1 MTDSAI
7 PTEEGAAPGAT
18 GIGDA
23 RPGRRP
29 ERGGQGRQGL
39 DEQWIKTLLTRL
51 SVAISRRRTYS
62 ASHPMA
68 VQSELALANELL
80 PKLAH
85 VRTLV
90 LGVSDR
96 ELMVNGALPEKAG
109 PIARDLAERLH
120 RRGIG
125 AITFQQGATIE
136 GLRSLLDWIMQA
148 PGPDESE
155 PPGNP
160 GVGIKRLAYD
170 MLVMADPEAVQREVS
185 SIWRELVHAAVS
197 GGRSAGQMRGSLS
210 AGFVEG
216 EISLEE
222 LGRSIKAVATEPDA
236 ATGIAA
242 VLESVAM
249 RVAHSS
255 RVVRES
261 LSQKLRDLFAQ
272 LGPAPIQALV
282 KALGNGHDQ
291 KRFISTMCDALPVEV
306 MVGWLQVASEATGQ
320 DLSPHLLRILT
331 RLSTYAEEA
340 AKGLNLAVA
349 EEARQVVRDAA
360 RDLVQAWDPDD
371 PNPDEHRA
379 LLDQI
384 AALDAARWL
393 SSESVMASEELPGVT
408 TEAAR
413 LVQMACEI
421 DVPSLDAISAVG
433 TLVENGESMAVMSWL
448 RAAPGTKA
456 AARLRDELLAPQA
469 VRVTLLADP
478 CDAQAAE
485 ALLAQLGSDHV
496 PLLLDILQAAT
507 SGTARRLTYRRLRDE
522 GPALYGELAR
532 RLHEPNEWYVIR
544 NLLSLLRD
552 VGGRQRAAG
561 GSPVLPDLNS
571 FQSHPQPRV
580 RLEALRLLA
589 RSSGTIEPA
598 IARAL
603 SDDDPDVV
611 TAAVEATHSLV
622 SGNMPRRSTDA
633 ADEDQLY
640 GDSVSVQEH
649 SASKAAGAADLILS
663 RATAVGLMRSVDAD
677 KVNENTAV
685 LAIGCLRHAQG
696 PTVCSWLVQCASV
709 RTSFLHRLRLAP
721 LRPRVLAALNLLR
734 EQYSD
739 DSTARRLITLAD
751 RHSLS
756 HSAPQSAGT
765 RRDTLDDTW
774 PEGRS

>member
-1 MTDSAI
+1 MTDPAI
-7 PTEEGAAPGAT
+7 PTEEGAAPDST
-18 GIGDA
+18 GMDDA
-23 RPGRRP
+23 RPGTRP
-29 ERGGQGRQGL
+29 ARGGQGL

-51 SVAISRRRTYS
+51 AVAISRRRTYS

-80 PKLAH
+80 PKLAQ

-96 ELMVNGALPEKAG
+96 ELMVNGALSEKAG
-109 PIARDLAERLH
+109 PIARDLAERLR

-125 AITFQQGATIE
+125 AITFQQGATVE

-148 PGPDESE
+148 PGPGESE
-155 PPGNP
+155 PLDNP

-170 MLVMADPEAVQREVS
+170 MLVMADPEAVQREVNS
-185 SIWRELVHAAVS
+185 VWRELVHAAVS
-197 GGRSAGQMRGSLS
+197 GRRSAGHPEGGLS

-222 LGRSIKAVATEPDA
+222 LGRSIEAVATRPEE
-236 ATGIAA
+236 ATRIAA

-249 RVAHSS
+249 RVMHSS
-255 RVVRES
+255 PAVRES

-291 KRFISTMCDALPVEV
+291 KRFLSTMCDALPVEV
-306 MVGWLQVASEATGQ
+306 IVGWLQVASQAIGQ
-320 DLSPHLLRILT
+320 DLSQHLLGILT
-331 RLSTYAEEA
+331 KLSTYAEEA
-340 AKGLNLAVA
+340 AKSSNSAVA

-360 RDLVQAWDPDD
+360 QDLVQAWDLDD
-371 PNPDEHRA
+371 PNPDDHRA

-384 AALDAARWL
+384 ASLDATGWL
-393 SSESVMASEELPGVT
+393 SSESAMASEELAGVT

-421 DVPSLDAISAVG
+421 DVPSVDAIAAVE
-433 TLVENGESMAVMSWL
+433 TLVANGETMALMSWL
-448 RAAPGTKA
+448 RAAPGNKA

-478 CDAQAAE
+478 CDAEAAE
-485 ALLAQLGSDHV
+485 ALLSQLGSDQV
-496 PLLLDILQAAT
+496 PMLLDILQVAT
-507 SGTARRLTYRRLRDE
+507 SSTARRLTYRRLRDE
-522 GPALYGELAR
+522 GPALYGELAH
-532 RLHEPNEWYVIR
+532 RLHEPGEWYVIR

-552 VGGRQRAAG
+552 VGGRQRSAD
-561 GSPVLPDLNS
+561 GSPTLPDLNS
-571 FQSHPQPRV
+571 FQSHSQPRV

-589 RSSGTIEPA
+589 RNSRTIEPA

-603 SDDDPDVV
+603 GDDDPDVV

-622 SGNMPRRSTDA
+622 SGNMPRRSTEA
-633 ADEDQLY
+633 ADEDHLY
-640 GDSVSVQEH
+640 GDSVSVQGQ
-649 SASKAAGAADLILS
+649 KTFTTAGTTDLILS
-663 RATAVGLMRSVDAD
+663 RGIAVGLMRSVDAG
-677 KVNENTAV
+677 KVEENTAV
-685 LAIGCLRHAQG
+685 LAIGCLRHAKG
-696 PTVCSWLVQCASV
+696 PTVCSWLIQRASV

-721 LRPRVLAALNLLR
+721 LRPRVLAALSLLR

-739 DSTARRLITLAD
+739 DSTASRLIALAD

-756 HSAPQSAGT
+756 RSALQFAGT
-765 RRDTLDDTW
+765 HRDTLDDTW
-774 PEGRS
+774 PEGGS